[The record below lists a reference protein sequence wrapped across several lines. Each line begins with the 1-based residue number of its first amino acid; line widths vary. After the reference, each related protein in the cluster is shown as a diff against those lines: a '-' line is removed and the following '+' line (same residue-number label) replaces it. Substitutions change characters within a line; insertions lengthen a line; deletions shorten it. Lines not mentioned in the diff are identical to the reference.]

1 MNVFGATVYLSAAR
15 SCRASAKNPSDHEA
29 PFLRPERS
37 PFSHRPGGEG
47 RPSGPSGPLPAGVHV
62 GGRGGAAVS
71 GQCGLA
77 TGAAGAGGRRAA
89 RAARGGPRAA
99 CVADAEPHAP
109 PPPPRQEAVDSFL
122 ALNATERLRI
132 RGYQVASGAAACRMR
147 SIPADAGLPGRQ
159 MAHSPWRGV
168 YPRGCGATSARAGSS
183 RCFRGLS
190 PRMRGYLFWA
200 RNEREE
206 PGSIPA
212 DAGLP
217 VACAIRDWTARVYPR
232 GCGAT
237 TLNSR
242 VSYDV
247 KGLSPRMRGYR
258 SLGAR
263 LQRWQGSIPAD
274 AGLPRRRV
282 RWRRPRQVYPRGCG
296 ATPAT
301 VCQEPGAT
309 GPSLRISPRKDDS
322 LSQGRTAPSTKE
334 RHGPDATI
342 VLASGRRRCAA
353 GTWDA
358 VTAPCATPPKPP
370 ALVPATCRSS

>member
-1 MNVFGATVYLSAAR
+1 MNVSGATVYLSAAR

-147 SIPADAGLPGRQ
+147 SIPADAGLPPVR
-159 MAHSPWRGV
+159 ARPLPARGV
-168 YPRGCGATSARAGSS
+168 YPRGCGATPTPLSI
-183 RCFRGLS
+183 FLVPRGLS
-190 PRMRGYLFWA
+190 PRMRGYLFS
-200 RNEREE
+200 
-206 PGSIPA
+206 PLTKDPGHGSIPA

-217 VACAIRDWTARVYPR
+217 VARVVKSAITRVYPR

-237 TLNSR
+237 APLIIEL
-242 VSYDV
+242 V
-247 KGLSPRMRGYR
+247 KR
-258 SLGAR
+258 
-263 LQRWQGSIPAD
+263 
-274 AGLPRRRV
+274 
-282 RWRRPRQVYPRGCG
+282 
-296 ATPAT
+296 
-301 VCQEPGAT
+301 
-309 GPSLRISPRKDDS
+309 
-322 LSQGRTAPSTKE
+322 
-334 RHGPDATI
+334 
-342 VLASGRRRCAA
+342 
-353 GTWDA
+353 
-358 VTAPCATPPKPP
+358 
-370 ALVPATCRSS
+370 